1 MSVLR
6 FRGTITGL
14 GSSSGVR
21 IVVGEWTESPYA
33 AFADVML
40 AEPDG
45 TRHLL
50 AASPEVAEF
59 VGGTYRF
66 DQVHVVPLEL
76 RHEGPVV
83 RITAGDLVLRYRIGR
98 RTPLG
103 RALRLVPHRLA
114 TAAWWSRVTD
124 PVARVA
130 QRGVR
135 TRGSARAGRV
145 ETYGAVDQH
154 QITDLS
160 GTWRGHDLGALRD
173 VTPDPGFGF
182 GSTSA
187 RPSRTT
193 LVTTVRDRE

>member
-6 FRGTITGL
+6 FHGTITGL

-33 AFADVML
+33 AFVDVML

-50 AASPEVAEF
+50 AASPEVAQF

-66 DQVHVVPLEL
+66 DQVHVVPLER

-98 RTPLG
+98 RT
-103 RALRLVPHRLA
+103 H
-114 TAAWWSRVTD
+114 
-124 PVARVA
+124 
-130 QRGVR
+130 
-135 TRGSARAGRV
+135 
-145 ETYGAVDQH
+145 
-154 QITDLS
+154 
-160 GTWRGHDLGALRD
+160 RD
-173 VTPDPGFGF
+173 VRRG
-182 GSTSA
+182 
-187 RPSRTT
+187 RPSRAQRP
-193 LVTTVRDRE
+193 LRDLARPRSRLPPRRHPRPRLRLRLDAGAPLADHARHDGA